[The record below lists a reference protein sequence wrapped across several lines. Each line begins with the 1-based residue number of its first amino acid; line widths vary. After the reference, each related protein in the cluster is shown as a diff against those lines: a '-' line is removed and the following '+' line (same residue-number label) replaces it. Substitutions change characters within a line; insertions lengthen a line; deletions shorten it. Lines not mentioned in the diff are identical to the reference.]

1 MFTFFCKQVHDMNTP
16 PSTIRHSVRI
26 FATLVTLAVVSMV
39 VADIQAQTWN
49 QTAAGTGYNW
59 QTTTNWTPNTVP
71 NGVDAVASLTNNIA
85 GAQTISL
92 NGTVTLGTL
101 NIGDSTAT
109 FLGFTLQNGTGGSLT
124 FDVASGSAAINKTGS
139 GTTTTDTISAT
150 ISLKSN
156 LNVTNSA
163 GSRLTISGAIGE
175 NSSGKSITIASG
187 INDLNNASNSF
198 TGGVNITG
206 GAQLYALSLANA
218 GSNSALGNSGTI
230 ALGSVATAGILG
242 FSSLSANSTT
252 DRAVDLAGTT
262 GGGSILSSATYA
274 VKFTG
279 NFTASGAGSKT
290 LTLRGTNTGNNE
302 ISGAIVDNSAINKTS
317 ISKSDAGAWILS
329 GNSSYTGGVTVGA
342 GTLSFTSVANT
353 GINSALGA
361 AGTIKIG
368 TTATTGTLNY
378 TGTGT
383 TSSNRTV
390 DLAGTTGGATIN
402 ANGSGT
408 LKFTNN
414 FTASGA
420 GSKLLRL
427 GGNNTGAN
435 EISGAIV
442 NNSVGNTSAL
452 TKADAGTWILSGN
465 NTYTG
470 ATTISAGTLQIGAN
484 GTSGALSTS
493 STLTNNGT
501 LVFNRSNNITQG
513 TDFANVIAGTG
524 NLTQAGS
531 STLALG
537 GTNTFTGVTTLSA
550 GSISISTSTALG
562 STSGI
567 NLGNATTLI
576 YTGSAATLDRAIS
589 VTSGTGTIHNT
600 GSGLLTLS
608 GGLTKNSTA
617 LTLKGGSNGITVS
630 GAISGASA
638 NSDLIIDGGTVNLT
652 SANTYNGP
660 TSLVNGATLNA
671 NGTNALPIAHGLSAV
686 SIDNT
691 GTGGSTF
698 ALGASQ
704 SIASLSGSASSNVT
718 LGSNT
723 LTMSAAT
730 GSTNHAGRIS
740 GTGGLLKDGASTQ
753 ILSGTNTYT
762 GATTISAGTLQI
774 GANGTSGAL
783 STSSALTNNGTLV
796 FNRSNTITQGTDF
809 ANAITGTGAVIKD
822 GGGTL
827 VLNAANTYTGS
838 TTVNSGTL
846 AAAAANALGST
857 SNVIVNNGGSFLVTA
872 DDAIGS
878 STNVTLGS
886 GNTTAGLIF
895 NGNYNG
901 TVGALTLSA
910 DSIIDLGTDSVR
922 VIFASIAGLGS
933 YNLSI
938 WNWTGNAQYPG
949 PAGGGTDQLVFTD
962 ASGFTNNLSKVS
974 FYGGAGT
981 SLISTSGFLTGSP
994 SEIVAVPE
1002 PSAIIAAIL
1011 LLCGLGVQ
1019 FFRTRKSLGKR

>member
-1 MFTFFCKQVHDMNTP
+1 MFTFFCKQVHDMKTP

-71 NGVDAVASLTNNIA
+71 NGGDAVASLTNNIA

-101 NIGDSTAT
+101 NIGDSTAAYY
-109 FLGFTLQNGTGGSLT
+109 GFTLQNGTGGSLT
-124 FDVASGSAAINKTGS
+124 FDVTSGSAAINKTGS

-150 ISLKSN
+150 ISLKTN
-156 LNVTNSA
+156 LNVTNSSS
-163 GSRLTISGAIGE
+163 SRLTISGAIGE

-187 INDLNNASNSF
+187 VNDLNNASNSF
-198 TGGVNITG
+198 TGGINITG
-206 GAQLYALSLANA
+206 GASLYATSLANA

-230 ALGSVATAGILG
+230 AFGSVATTGLLG

-252 DRAVDLAGTT
+252 DRTVDLAGTT
-262 GGGSILSSATYA
+262 GGGSILNSAVNA

-279 NFTASGAGSKT
+279 DFTATGAGSKT

-317 ISKSDAGAWILS
+317 ISKIETGTWILS

-368 TTATTGTLNY
+368 TTTTTGTLNY

-420 GSKLLRL
+420 GSKLLTL

-452 TKADAGTWILSGN
+452 TKADGGTWILSGA

-524 NLTQAGS
+524 
-531 STLALG
+531 
-537 GTNTFTGVTTLSA
+537 
-550 GSISISTSTALG
+550 
-562 STSGI
+562 
-567 NLGNATTLI
+567 
-576 YTGSAATLDRAIS
+576 
-589 VTSGTGTIHNT
+589 
-600 GSGLLTLS
+600 
-608 GGLTKNSTA
+608 
-617 LTLKGGSNGITVS
+617 
-630 GAISGASA
+630 
-638 NSDLIIDGGTVNLT
+638 
-652 SANTYNGP
+652 
-660 TSLVNGATLNA
+660 
-671 NGTNALPIAHGLSAV
+671 
-686 SIDNT
+686 
-691 GTGGSTF
+691 
-698 ALGASQ
+698 
-704 SIASLSGSASSNVT
+704 
-718 LGSNT
+718 
-723 LTMSAAT
+723 
-730 GSTNHAGRIS
+730 
-740 GTGGLLKDGASTQ
+740 
-753 ILSGTNTYT
+753 
-762 GATTISAGTLQI
+762 
-774 GANGTSGAL
+774 
-783 STSSALTNNGTLV
+783 
-796 FNRSNTITQGTDF
+796 
-809 ANAITGTGAVIKD
+809 AVIKD

-827 VLNAANTYTGS
+827 ILNGANTYIGT

-846 AAAAANALGST
+846 AAASSNALGST
-857 SNVIVNNGGSFLVTA
+857 SQIIVNNGGSFLVTA
-872 DDAIGS
+872 NNAVNDNAHVILDGGTLAVSGTFNESIG
-878 STNVTLGS
+878 
-886 GNTTAGLIF
+886 I
-895 NGNYNG
+895 
-901 TVGALTLSA
+901 LTLSA
-910 DSIIDLGTDSVR
+910 DSIIDLNGYNGT
-922 VIFASIAGLGS
+922 LGFS
-933 YNLSI
+933 GVGTWAATAKLAI
-938 WNWTGNAQYPG
+938 WNWNGINQYGTPVGDGASNRHVVFTSNSGLSTYLDRISFYSDSGSSFAGNAFEQG
-949 PAGGGTDQLVFTD
+949 FNNGGT
-962 ASGFTNNLSKVS
+962 
-974 FYGGAGT
+974 
-981 SLISTSGFLTGSP
+981 
-994 SEIVAVPE
+994 EIIAVPE
-1002 PSAIIAAIL
+1002 AETYIAAL
-1011 LLCGLGVQ
+1011 LLAGFGIHHLRCRAKQ
-1019 FFRTRKSLGKR
+1019 KTSEWHCS

>member
-1 MFTFFCKQVHDMNTP
+1 MKTP
-16 PSTIRHSVRI
+16 PSTIRHSIRI
-26 FATLVTLAVVSMV
+26 FATLATLAVVSMV
-39 VADIQAQTWN
+39 LADIQAQTWN

-101 NIGDSTAT
+101 NIGDSDSTHV
-109 FLGFTLQNGTGGSLT
+109 FTLQNGTGGSLT
-124 FDVASGSAAINKTGS
+124 FDVTSGNAAINKTGGFS
-139 GTTTTDTISAT
+139 GDTISAT
-150 ISLKSN
+150 MTLNDN
-156 LNVTNSA
+156 LVVTNSA
-163 GSRLTISGAIGE
+163 TSKRIAFSGAIGE
-175 NSSGKSITIASG
+175 GSSGKSITLAGGFS
-187 INDLNNASNSF
+187 DLNNANNSF
-198 TGGVNITG
+198 TGGVNMTGGVRVDVVSMANSGTNSSLGKSGTISLGDGANAATLGFSNLSANMSTDRTLNLASTTG
-206 GAQLYALSLANA
+206 GASIL
-218 GSNSALGNSGTI
+218 NSAVN
-230 ALGSVATAGILG
+230 
-242 FSSLSANSTT
+242 
-252 DRAVDLAGTT
+252 
-262 GGGSILSSATYA
+262 A

-279 NFTASGAGSKT
+279 DFTATGAGSKT

-317 ISKSDAGAWILS
+317 ISKIETGAWILS

-368 TTATTGTLNY
+368 TTTTTGTLNY

-408 LKFTNN
+408 LKFTSN

-420 GSKLLRL
+420 GSKLLTL

-452 TKADAGTWILSGN
+452 TKADGGTWILSGN

-493 STLTNNGT
+493 SALTNNGT
-501 LVFNRSNNITQG
+501 LVFNRSNTITQG

-600 GSGLLTLS
+600 G
-608 GGLTKNSTA
+608 
-617 LTLKGGSNGITVS
+617 VS
-630 GAISGASA
+630 
-638 NSDLIIDGGTVNLT
+638 
-652 SANTYNGP
+652 
-660 TSLVNGATLNA
+660 
-671 NGTNALPIAHGLSAV
+671 
-686 SIDNT
+686 
-691 GTGGSTF
+691 
-698 ALGASQ
+698 
-704 SIASLSGSASSNVT
+704 
-718 LGSNT
+718 
-723 LTMSAAT
+723 
-730 GSTNHAGRIS
+730 
-740 GTGGLLKDGASTQ
+740 
-753 ILSGTNTYT
+753 
-762 GATTISAGTLQI
+762 
-774 GANGTSGAL
+774 
-783 STSSALTNNGTLV
+783 
-796 FNRSNTITQGTDF
+796 
-809 ANAITGTGAVIKD
+809 
-822 GGGTL
+822 
-827 VLNAANTYTGS
+827 
-838 TTVNSGTL
+838 
-846 AAAAANALGST
+846 
-857 SNVIVNNGGSFLVTA
+857 
-872 DDAIGS
+872 
-878 STNVTLGS
+878 
-886 GNTTAGLIF
+886 
-895 NGNYNG
+895 
-901 TVGALTLSA
+901 
-910 DSIIDLGTDSVR
+910 
-922 VIFASIAGLGS
+922 
-933 YNLSI
+933 
-938 WNWTGNAQYPG
+938 
-949 PAGGGTDQLVFTD
+949 
-962 ASGFTNNLSKVS
+962 
-974 FYGGAGT
+974 
-981 SLISTSGFLTGSP
+981 
-994 SEIVAVPE
+994 
-1002 PSAIIAAIL
+1002 
-1011 LLCGLGVQ
+1011 
-1019 FFRTRKSLGKR
+1019 